1 MEKDFMKVIMNPIRQ
16 RIVQYLM
23 IHGQGTSKE
32 MMEELTDIPPAS
44 LYRHVKILAEN
55 GCIEIAEEHKIR
67 GTVEKT
73 WKLCPNPLGDF
84 STAAAAALIQSGLLS
99 LMADFQKDFARED
112 ADPQKDLLS
121 FTTSTLLLTDEEF
134 MMMMQKIGNV
144 FNEVIY
150 NKPENG
156 RQPRC
161 FTFISSPCE
170 KEG

>member
-1 MEKDFMKVIMNPIRQ
+1 MNRDFMKIVMNPIRQ
-16 RIVQYLM
+16 RIIQYLM

-32 MMEELTDIPPAS
+32 MMSELTDIPPAS
-44 LYRHVKILAEN
+44 LYRHVKVLAET

-84 STAAAAALIQSGLLS
+84 SLENTALMLQNGLLT
-99 LMADFQKDFARED
+99 LMADFQKYFASENPDPEKDF
-112 ADPQKDLLS
+112 LS
-121 FTTSTLLLTDEEF
+121 FSTSTLLLTDEEF
-134 MMMMQKIGNV
+134 LEMMQKIGNI

-156 RQPRC
+156 RKPRRI
-161 FTFISSPCE
+161 TFISSPCE
-170 KEG
+170 KED

>member
-1 MEKDFMKVIMNPIRQ
+1 
-16 RIVQYLM
+16 
-23 IHGQGTSKE
+23 
-32 MMEELTDIPPAS
+32 
-44 LYRHVKILAEN
+44 
-55 GCIEIAEEHKIR
+55 
-67 GTVEKT
+67 
-73 WKLCPNPLGDF
+73 
-84 STAAAAALIQSGLLS
+84 
-99 LMADFQKDFARED
+99 MADFQKYFARED

>member
-1 MEKDFMKVIMNPIRQ
+1 
-16 RIVQYLM
+16 M

-84 STAAAAALIQSGLLS
+84 STAAAAALIQNGLLS
-99 LMADFQKDFARED
+99 LMADFSEIFRQGGR
-112 ADPQKDLLS
+112 DPQKDLLS

-134 MMMMQKIGNV
+134 MMMMQKSAM
-144 FNEVIY
+144 FLT
-150 NKPENG
+150 KL
-156 RQPRC
+156 
-161 FTFISSPCE
+161 FTTNLKTGGSQGASPLFPLPVKRRAE
-170 KEG
+170 YAQY